1 MRYFYITLLFCCI
14 QLITIA
20 QEIKV
25 LNGSDNKPLSYAK
38 LSVDGDEKSYY
49 TGEDGIVIV
58 PNKWKKKEI
67 EVRSSGFII
76 QKIAPNQWNKN
87 RITISLS
94 EVYGYDIMRKIEIVA
109 TRLRAPLSS
118 LPSDIIHLNNPSSL
132 KPTNMADALERSGE
146 VFVQKSQLGGGSPVI
161 RGMEANRLLLVVDGV
176 RMNTAIFRA
185 GHLQNLLRLDPNGAS
200 NIEIL
205 SGSGSTI
212 YGSDALGGVISVNTA
227 AAQRALGT
235 ENSEFHS
242 GMTFRNS
249 SGNLQY
255 FDQENAMNFWF
266 NAGFRKWAT
275 RTSISFSQF
284 GDLRQG
290 AENVKLEW
298 LNSTYSQ
305 TVSGQDAAIQNSNP
319 LIQKRSGYS
328 QLDVQQKAVFVSN
341 NGAQHQ
347 LNLQFSASSNVNRF
361 DRLSEL
367 SNPKTP
373 AYSEWYYGPE
383 TRILASYQLDFSK
396 ERKWFD
402 TGRIIAAYQYN
413 KESRVSRRF
422 GKSSRTSRF
431 EEVNA
436 YSING
441 DWSKNLAWAKLY
453 YGFEGYYNDVTSTA
467 SALNVLT
474 GEESIA
480 STRYPAGGSSVW
492 NGAAYINAQKTLAKK
507 IIVTAGARYTVN
519 NLEASFGTQEFY
531 PFPFQTAQQRNKVLC
546 GQAGIVYTPIK
557 KLQIRVQY
565 SQGFRSANV
574 DDLAKVFDS
583 NPGTLIVPNPEL
595 LPEHT
600 ETVDGSI
607 TWNQGGRFTIQ
618 AGAFYT
624 KLHDAI
630 KTEKSSLQG
639 ADSVLYDGVLS
650 EVRTASNTQKAA
662 IYGMHAR
669 VGLQLLANLKLNL
682 TAHYTYGSIVSDTGA
697 SPLDHIPPFYG
708 RISLDRTITKN
719 WGASAWM
726 IFNGEKPLSL
736 YNINGED
743 NLIYATPFGM
753 PAWQTLNF
761 SVQLNPKEYMQFSL
775 VCENI
780 LDMNYRV
787 FSSGI
792 SSSGR
797 LFRIQLK
804 YNF

>member
-1 MRYFYITLLFCCI
+1 MRYFYLSFLFCCI
-14 QLITIA
+14 QLTAIA

-25 LNGSDNKPLSYAK
+25 LNGSNNMPLSYAK
-38 LSVDGDEKSYY
+38 LSVEGEEKSYF

-58 PNKWKKKEI
+58 PKNWKKKEI

-76 QKIAPNQWNKN
+76 QKITPNQWNKN

-94 EVYGYDIMRKIEIVA
+94 EVYGYDILRRIEIVG
-109 TRLRAPLSS
+109 TRLRAPLTS

-132 KPTNMADALERSGE
+132 KPTNMSDALERSGE

-200 NIEIL
+200 HVEIL

-242 GMTFRNS
+242 GITLRNS

-290 AENVKLEW
+290 AEAVKSEW
-298 LNSTYSQ
+298 LNTTYSQ
-305 TVSGQDAAIQNSNP
+305 SVSGQDVAIHNANP

-328 QLDVQQKAVFVSN
+328 QLDVQQRAVFLSKN
-341 NGAQHQ
+341 DTQHQ
-347 LNLQFSASSNVNRF
+347 LNLQLSTSSNVNRF

-367 SNPKTP
+367 SNPTTP

-383 TRILASYQLDFSK
+383 TRILASYQLDFYK
-396 ERKWFD
+396 KRKWFD
-402 TGRIIAAYQYN
+402 SGRLIAAYQYN

-431 EEVNA
+431 EAVNS

-441 DWSKNLAWAKLY
+441 DWAKELPCAKLY
-453 YGFEGYYNDVTSTA
+453 FGFEGYYNDVTSSA

-474 GEESIA
+474 GEEAAA
-480 STRYPAGGSSVW
+480 STRYPAGGTNVW
-492 NGAAYINAQKTLAKK
+492 NGAVYVNAQKTLARK

-531 PFPFQTAQQRNKVLC
+531 PFPFKTAQQRNNVLC
-546 GQAGIVYTPIK
+546 GQAGFVYTPIR
-557 KLQIRVQY
+557 KLNIRAQY

-583 NPGTLIVPNPEL
+583 SPGSLIIPNPDL
-595 LPEHT
+595 LPERT

-618 AGAFYT
+618 VGAFYT
-624 KLHDAI
+624 LLHDAI
-630 KTEKSSLQG
+630 TTEKSNLQG

-650 EVRTASNTQKAA
+650 EVRSASNIQKAA
-662 IYGMHAR
+662 IYGVHAR
-669 VGLQLLANLKLNL
+669 VGLQLLANLKLNA
-682 TAHYTYGSIVSDTGA
+682 TAHYTYGSILSDTA
-697 SPLDHIPPFYG
+697 SSPLDHIPPFYG
-708 RISLDRTITKN
+708 RISLDRTISKK

-726 IFNGEKPLSL
+726 IFNAEKPLSL
-736 YNINGED
+736 YNVNGED
-743 NLIYATPFGM
+743 NLIYATPNGM
-753 PAWQTLNF
+753 PAWHTLNLSAQF
-761 SVQLNPKEYMQFSL
+761 NPKDYLQLSL
-775 VCENI
+775 SCENI

-787 FSSGI
+787 FASGI

-797 LFRIQLK
+797 LIRIQLK

>member
-1 MRYFYITLLFCCI
+1 MRVIFLYLLFCFI
-14 QLITIA
+14 YFNGIS

-25 LNGSDNKPLSYAK
+25 LNGSNNKPLSFAK
-38 LSVDGDEKSYY
+38 VSVVGEEKSYF

-67 EVRSSGFII
+67 EVMSSGFII
-76 QKIAPNQWNKN
+76 QKIAPNQWKKN

-94 EVYGYDIMRKIEIVA
+94 EVYGYDILRRIEIVA

-118 LPSDIIHLNNPSSL
+118 LPSDIIQLNNPSSL

-161 RGMEANRLLLVVDGV
+161 HGMEANRLLLVVDGV

-185 GHLQNLLRLDPNGAS
+185 GHLQNLLRLDPNGAT
-200 NIEIL
+200 NVEIL
-205 SGSGSTI
+205 AGSGSTI

-227 AAQRALGT
+227 AAQHALGN
-235 ENSEFHS
+235 EKSEFHS
-242 GMTFRNS
+242 GITVRNS

-266 NAGFRKWAT
+266 NAGYRKWAT

-290 AENVKLEW
+290 AESVKSEW
-298 LNSTYSQ
+298 LNTTYSQ
-305 TVSGQDAAIQNSNP
+305 SVSGQDAAIQNANP

-341 NGAQHQ
+341 KGAQHQ
-347 LNLQFSASSNVNRF
+347 LNVQLSTSSNVNRF

-367 SNPKTP
+367 SKPSTP

-383 TRILASYQLDFSK
+383 TRVLASYQLDFSK

-402 TGRIIAAYQYN
+402 TGRLIAAYQYN
-413 KESRVSRRF
+413 KESRFSRRF

-431 EEVNA
+431 EEVNS

-441 DWSKNLAWAKLY
+441 DWSKNTTWAKLY
-453 YGFEGYYNDVTSTA
+453 FGLEGYYNDVKSTA
-467 SALNVLT
+467 SSLNVLT
-474 GEESIA
+474 GEESSA

-492 NGAAYINAQKTLAKK
+492 NGAVYLNAQKTLANK

-531 PFPFQTAQQRNKVLC
+531 PFPFQKALQRNNVLC
-546 GQAGIVYTPIK
+546 GQAGLVYTPIR
-557 KLQIRVQY
+557 KLQIRAQY

-583 NPGTLIVPNPEL
+583 SPGTLIVPNPDL
-595 LPEHT
+595 LPERT

-624 KLHDAI
+624 LLRDAI
-630 KTEKSSLQG
+630 TTEKSSLQG

-650 EVRTASNTQKAA
+650 EVRSAGNIQKAA
-662 IYGMHAR
+662 IYGLHAR
-669 VGLQLLANLKLNL
+669 VGLQLLANLKMNA
-682 TAHYTYGSIVSDTGA
+682 TAHYTHGSILSDTTS

-708 RISLDRTITKN
+708 RISLDRSINNK

-726 IFNGEKPLSL
+726 IFNGVKPLSL

-743 NLIYATPFGM
+743 NLNYATPTGM
-753 PAWQTLNF
+753 PAWQTLNV
-761 SVQLNPKEYMQFSL
+761 SVQLNPKDYLQLSL
-775 VCENI
+775 ACENI

>member
-1 MRYFYITLLFCCI
+1 MRFSNLLLLFCFI
-14 QLITIA
+14 HINAIA

-25 LNGSDNKPLSYAK
+25 LNGSNNKPLSYAK
-38 LSVDGDEKSYY
+38 VSVIGEEKSYY

-58 PNKWKKKEI
+58 PIKWKKKEI
-67 EVRSSGFII
+67 EVMSSGFII

-87 RITISLS
+87 RITISLA
-94 EVYGYDIMRKIEIVA
+94 EVHGYDIIRKVEIVA

-118 LPSDIIHLNNPSSL
+118 LPTDIIHLNNPASL

-200 NIEIL
+200 NVEIL
-205 SGSGSTI
+205 AGSGSTI

-266 NAGFRKWAT
+266 NVGFRKWAT
-275 RTSISFSQF
+275 RTSISYSQF

-290 AENVKLEW
+290 AESVKSEW
-298 LNSTYSQ
+298 LNTTYSQ
-305 TVSGQDAAIQNSNP
+305 TVSGQDAALHNVNP

-328 QLDVQQKAVFVSN
+328 QLDVQQKAVFLSKN
-341 NGAQHQ
+341 DTQHQ
-347 LNLQFSASSNVNRF
+347 LNLQLSASSNVNRF

-367 SNPKTP
+367 SNPTTP

-383 TRILASYQLDFSK
+383 TRILASYQLDFYK
-396 ERKWFD
+396 ERNWFD
-402 TGRIIAAYQYN
+402 SGRLIVAYQYN

-453 YGFEGYYNDVTSTA
+453 FGFEGYYNDVTSTA
-467 SALNVLT
+467 SLLNVLT
-474 GEESIA
+474 GEEAAA

-492 NGAAYINAQKTLAKK
+492 NGAVYLNAQKNLAKK

-519 NLEASFGTQEFY
+519 NLEASFGSQEFY
-531 PFPFQTAQQRNKVLC
+531 PFPFQSAQQRNNVLC

-557 KLQIRVQY
+557 KLQIRAQY

-583 NPGTLIVPNPEL
+583 SPGSLIIPNPEL
-595 LPEHT
+595 LPERT

-607 TWNQGGRFTIQ
+607 TWNQGGRFTMQ

-624 KLHDAI
+624 LLHDAI
-630 KTEKSSLQG
+630 STEKSSLQG

-650 EVRTASNTQKAA
+650 EVRTAKNIQKAA
-662 IYGMHAR
+662 IYGVHAR
-669 VGLQLLANLKLNL
+669 VGLQILANLTLNA
-682 TAHYTYGSIVSDTGA
+682 TAHYTYGSILSDTA
-697 SPLDHIPPFYG
+697 SSPLDHIPPFYG
-708 RISLDRTITKN
+708 RISLDKTINKK
-719 WGASAWM
+719 WGASVWM

-736 YNINGED
+736 YNVNGED
-743 NLIYATPFGM
+743 NLIYATPTGM
-753 PAWQTLNF
+753 PAWQTLNL
-761 SVQLNPKEYMQFSL
+761 SVQLNPKDYMQLSL
-775 VCENI
+775 ACENI

-797 LFRIQLK
+797 LIRIQLK